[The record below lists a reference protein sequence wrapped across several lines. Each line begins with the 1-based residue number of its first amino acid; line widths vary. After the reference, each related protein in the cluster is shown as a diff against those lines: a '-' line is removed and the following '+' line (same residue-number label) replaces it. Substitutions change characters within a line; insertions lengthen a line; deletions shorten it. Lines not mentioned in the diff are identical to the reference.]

1 MVEQVAGVMDMMGFL
16 HPDLQLVLLFN
27 WSSGH
32 VKKQDGELAVL
43 QMNAKYG
50 GKNGKGMRD
59 TEMVEGCLGEGEAQL
74 WKVLDSDGGVLGWF
88 TSAAAVAEHG
98 SSTVVEVDCELKLGD
113 TQHMEFSSDTDF
125 PPSFYALNAARDD
138 CAKLDKKGKEVTN
151 NKDDVVVV
159 KGWAGKAK
167 GLNQVLWER
176 SLWKDGMVMK
186 VKLDDEHGQD
196 MCMQTTLHKCP
207 DFNLKISAMMK
218 LIYD

>member
-1 MVEQVAGVMDMMGFL
+1 M
-16 HPDLQLVLLFN
+16 
-27 WSSGH
+27 
-32 VKKQDGELAVL
+32 
-43 QMNAKYG
+43 
-50 GKNGKGMRD
+50 
-59 TEMVEGCLGEGEAQL
+59 
-74 WKVLDSDGGVLGWF
+74 
-88 TSAAAVAEHG
+88 AAAAADHG
-98 SSTVVEVDCELKLGD
+98 SGIVVEVDYNLKLGD
-113 TQHMEFSSDTDF
+113 MQHMEFSSNADLL
-125 PPSFYALNAARDD
+125 PQIYALNAACDD
-138 CAKLDKKGKEVTN
+138 CARLDKKGKEVTN

-218 LIYD
+218 LIHD